1 MAAEHG
7 AFYKE
12 NGIWHKNIN
21 KAEWSSGLVSIS
33 KLFVEK
39 TPRSHLEVKETA
51 LAWHYRESDAWLGAL
66 RAQQLINVLV
76 NICIQQKLQIIQGDK
91 VVEIKSPDYNKGSE
105 VRRQLEKKHYDFIIA
120 MGDDTTDEDMFKAL
134 PVNAVTIKVGYVSEA
149 ASYNMPSQTEVL
161 PFLQIL
167 ANKKDMKQPI
177 GENVKTSLKGVFDF
191 FRDLLKTK

>member
-1 MAAEHG
+1 M
-7 AFYKE
+7 
-12 NGIWHKNIN
+12 
-21 KAEWSSGLVSIS
+21 
-33 KLFVEK
+33 
-39 TPRSHLEVKETA
+39 
-51 LAWHYRESDAWLGAL
+51 AWHYRESDAWLGAL

-120 MGDDTTDEDMFKAL
+120 MGDDT
-134 PVNAVTIKVGYVSEA
+134 IKVGYVSEA

>member
-1 MAAEHG
+1 M
-7 AFYKE
+7 
-12 NGIWHKNIN
+12 
-21 KAEWSSGLVSIS
+21 
-33 KLFVEK
+33 
-39 TPRSHLEVKETA
+39 
-51 LAWHYRESDAWLGAL
+51 
-66 RAQQLINVLV
+66 
-76 NICIQQKLQIIQGDK
+76 
-91 VVEIKSPDYNKGSE
+91 EIKSPDYNKGSE

-177 GENVKTSLKGVFDF
+177 GENVKTSLKGSKTFYEVHTVH
-191 FRDLLKTK
+191 FRIQARILSDNVRHSGRKAADRDYSGAFVRI